1 MTSEAKKGVGGGA
14 GCLLVSALC
23 VAFLVGGYLIL
34 DYLVAARYAREQIES
49 ADYEF
54 HYGQC
59 YFKRLNQDDKFS
71 IASLTA
77 GVYGPWLW
85 MSETEGV
92 KIDRNTA
99 EESGKRIAKQLGLDE
114 PRLGTYEI
122 FISGDTDWSLMWQKA
137 ISQARGD
144 VYINS
149 RGDDLP
155 LAISMTKNGP
165 RISLRCTEEE
175 LRKAF
180 GEPTKI
186 LRPAPYRHP
195 GV

>member
-1 MTSEAKKGVGGGA
+1 MTSEAKKEFGGGA

-34 DYLVAARYAREQIES
+34 DYLVGARYAREQIES

-54 HYGQC
+54 YYGQC
-59 YFKRLNQDDKFS
+59 YFKRLNDDNKFS
-71 IASLTA
+71 IASLNA
-77 GVYGPWLW
+77 GMDGPWLW

-92 KIDRNTA
+92 KIDKNTA
-99 EESGKRIAKQLGLDE
+99 EESTKQITQKLGLDE

-122 FISGDTDWSLMWQKA
+122 FISGETDWSLMWHKA
-137 ISQARGD
+137 ISQATSD
-144 VYINS
+144 VYIS
-149 RGDDLP
+149 STRADVP

-165 RISLRCTEEE
+165 RISLQCTEEE
-175 LRKAF
+175 LRKAL

-186 LRPAPYRHP
+186 LRPSPFRGP
-195 GV
+195 I